1 MATYSN
7 GKEKLVKQL
16 ILLAAGSAVFCLSAC
31 DATSPTTRPG
41 QPAVGS
47 SADLSAFE
55 GARAGQAEIGIQ
67 NLGYELIRSEGLT
80 SFWFNRDTGVCA
92 RITTA
97 DGRYSDVTML
107 PAEDC

>member
-1 MATYSN
+1 MKSIY
-7 GKEKLVKQL
+7 L
-16 ILLAAGSAVFCLSAC
+16 IVTGISALGLAAC
-31 DATSPTTRPG
+31 DTPSPSTEPG
-41 QPAVGS
+41 QPTVGS
-47 SADLSAFE
+47 STDLTAFE
-55 GARAGQAEIGIQ
+55 GARAGQAEMGMQ

-80 SFWFNRDTGVCA
+80 SFWFNRDTGSCA